1 MDDNDRGTSTDGV
14 SRVRDDHR
22 RELVLQLRMYTD
34 KAMHWCVKY
43 DVQQMMSKRKALA
56 LRSFTV

>member
-1 MDDNDRGTSTDGV
+1 MDDNDRGTSTDGA

-22 RELVLQLRMYTD
+22 RELVLQLRMHTD

-43 DVQQMMSKRKALA
+43 DV
-56 LRSFTV
+56 